1 LEFLDQQGKVVR
13 RLSSVE
19 EKEMETPPEWPDLR
33 KPETRIPAEAGM
45 NRFTWDMRAESPVRV
60 PGEVLGEYKSRGPI
74 VPPGTYSVRL
84 TADGKSR
91 TAALELK
98 PDPRVKL
105 DPAAIAKEYE
115 LELKIRDRLSEL
127 HQAINQIRSTRIQL
141 RALSRLSD
149 EPRFKP
155 VLTSAQ
161 QIDHKMSPVEGEMLQ
176 VKVKSSESS
185 LNYPTMIDERLHSL
199 AGTVESADTAPT
211 QQSYAVFEELS
222 QQLDAQLGK
231 WKQIV
236 AQDIPALNDAIRA
249 ENVPVIYLG
258 PSQAEQPQ
266 LKTAKGTANK
276 K

>member
-1 LEFLDQQGKVVR
+1 
-13 RLSSVE
+13 
-19 EKEMETPPEWPDLR
+19 
-33 KPETRIPAEAGM
+33 M
-45 NRFTWDMRAESPVRV
+45 NRFTWDMRAEAPTRI

-91 TAALELK
+91 TVALALK
-98 PDPRVKL
+98 PDPRLKL
-105 DPAAIAKEYE
+105 DPSAIAREYD

-155 VLTSAQ
+155 VLMSVQ
-161 QIDHKMSPVEGEMLQ
+161 QIEQEMSPVEGGMLQ
-176 VKVKSSESS
+176 VKVKSTESM
-185 LNYPTMIDERLHSL
+185 LNYPSMIDEKLHSL

-211 QQSYAVFEELS
+211 RQSYAVFEELN

-236 AQDIPALNDAIRA
+236 ARDIPALNDLIRTQS
-249 ENVPVIYLG
+249 VPVIYLG
-258 PSQAEQPQ
+258 AAEGEQPQ
-266 LKTAKGTANK
+266 LKTGDGATNK